1 MAIAVVGMLDERE
14 EGLGLIRDTIVKKGH
29 KAVLIDISMG
39 TGAIKYSLKPDIG
52 IEDLIKN
59 EGMTPEVIKGML
71 VKERKMVTSIISDG
85 LGEKLLELNDSGTL
99 KGVIAVGGATGSI
112 ISLPAMNRLPY
123 GLPKLL
129 ISSVAGQPF
138 MAKRLSEYY
147 RIRDITVM
155 HSVVDTVGMNPMVG
169 RLMRNGAGAI
179 CGMADE
185 YEPIQDDGKPSIALT
200 EFGHCEKGAYYIR
213 ELLEKDFSVTSFHA
227 IGFGERAAVEMFNQG
242 LFEAFI
248 DLVPAGFSEHILG
261 GIRDAGPDRLDAGI
275 DSERPYIFAPGG
287 FGMISPG
294 ALEERNDND
303 PIKKS
308 LNQGKRKIHVMDSAR
323 LEVRATAEEMETLG
337 REVAKRLNRRKNK
350 ELVRV
355 LIPLRGFTAPGV
367 EGGDLYDPESDE
379 AFIKSIKE
387 NLDPEIVIS
396 ELDTHINSPEF
407 AKAMVRALLETLS
420 WK

>member
-14 EGLGLIRDTIVKKGH
+14 EGLRLIRDTIDKRGH
-29 KAVLIDISMG
+29 NALLIDTSMG
-39 TGAIKYSLKPDIG
+39 TGAIKYSLKPDIRIIDMIHDRG
-52 IEDLIKN
+52 ITPDNVREMLIR
-59 EGMTPEVIKGML
+59 
-71 VKERKMVTSIISDG
+71 ERKAVTSAISEC
-85 LGEKLLELNDSGTL
+85 LGERLVEIHSGGGL
-99 KGVIAVGGATGSI
+99 QGIIAVGGATGSI

-185 YEPIQDDGKPSIALT
+185 YEPIQKDEKPSIALT

-227 IGFGERAAVEMFNQG
+227 TGFGERAAVEMFNQG

-248 DLVPAGFSEHILG
+248 DLVPSGFSEHILG

-294 ALEERNDND
+294 RLEERDDSD
-303 PIKKS
+303 PLKQS
-308 LNQGKRKIHVMDSAR
+308 VSQGKRKIHVMDSAR

-355 LIPLRGFTAPGV
+355 LIPLKGFTAPGIK
-367 EGGDLYDPESDE
+367 GGDLYDPESDE
-379 AFIKSIKE
+379 AFISAMKE
-387 NLDPEIVIS
+387 NLDPEIKIS

-407 AKAMVRALLETLS
+407 AKAMVRALLDAVS
-420 WK
+420 RK